1 MKKNDTETIVQ
12 FVGEIDDKR
21 YVVRHA
27 DGHLEIK
34 EDQTDWARVDALTDE
49 DIERS
54 IEGDPD
60 WEPFRDID
68 WSKAEFI
75 VPTEPKTPISIRL
88 DADVLAFF
96 REQGPGYQKRI
107 NAVLREFMRSAQS
120 HGKARRARAG
130 KAPRTKPTEAAE

>member
-12 FVGEIDDKR
+12 FVGEIDEKR

-34 EDQTDWARVDALTDE
+34 EDQTDWARFDALTDE

-68 WSKAEFI
+68 WSKGGAHRPE
-75 VPTEPKTPISIRL
+75 RAQ
-88 DADVLAFF
+88 DADLDPA
-96 REQGPGYQKRI
+96 GC
-107 NAVLREFMRSAQS
+107 
-120 HGKARRARAG
+120 RRAG
-130 KAPRTKPTEAAE
+130 LL